1 MRDYN
6 QIVNLGKLSNQNNN
20 HHSRGSS
27 KRGRPTSST
36 TTTTNSH
43 SPSQSQQPPR
53 PYPDDEEEKKADDH
67 HPSVPSSSSATA
79 ASSYTST
86 APSTPSTTATAHE
99 ATASQQA
106 PPHSPP
112 RTSTMTTTTTTTSA
126 NLSPTDA
133 LSMRREGA
141 EATIARLRQALD
153 ESTSSESQTKSALA
167 KSEAVVLEL
176 KSTVRQMKRQMES
189 EKQAPTDS
197 STTTGS
203 TAPHN
208 QNNTNQDQRLGELQL
223 QLDRAHAQ
231 MVTADMVRKEL
242 EDTLEAEQYTW
253 ELRVQDQERQIAELT
268 TDCASLVNDLEK
280 ARTQHES
287 EQDAWLQQ
295 AQELNQQ
302 IAKLQQKQDAIEERQ
317 YGNNNNNTESAT
329 QDLVLADLED
339 KIQQLER
346 ERTELQGCL
355 DEALKE
361 LEAVDAELQ
370 QQQSPNDHNSDL
382 VEPLQHLYR
391 WLLERDGQAD
401 SYNHGILTTTT
412 NQNGRPSQDAKAI
425 LSAIQDHLRQHEPVT
440 ATNATAALVSM
451 DERKRLQALEAECSV
466 LKGDLQAR
474 QESSD
479 ELRSSLKE
487 AVALLKPLQDAVA
500 QGDRDKARLQ
510 QHVQSFE
517 TVQQELQTK
526 QDECDNYQQ
535 QVERLQLELTQAK
548 AVTASSLVQTVR
560 QQQLHGGRD
569 SPVDALPGESKA
581 RARLRAKRQEEE
593 QIKQMLDSARN
604 RFRSLQQQNMDLT
617 GANTE
622 LQAQLDTPKALQS
635 AVQDE
640 LQTLQQELT
649 TTKRELAQKEQELE
663 SLESDLATAQ
673 ANIRQL
679 EEQQEQASSTFHNHT
694 QLEQAK
700 QRVED
705 LETKLGETN
714 HELQLKQ
721 TVEKALNKS
730 LKEALNLLRPLQRHL
745 EDAEQEKRALATEL
759 ESLKKRLVTSST
771 QPNNTTALTTMAL
784 SDHDSQN
791 DQKVKELEYAVTQL
805 EQENSQLHD
814 ALDDMS
820 HSLNNA
826 SHVSGSTA
834 TQNRNNHR
842 LKEELV
848 ELQSR
853 YEVTQSRLQDAIVE
867 NHALRNN
874 VPSTTMASASSLVSS
889 SSQGVGT
896 AGPSLTN
903 NHTTTSRMI
912 RNRRTDDR
920 PAATTSWQTTSTTNT
935 TNPNPNTGSKRRNRL
950 SY

>member
-20 HHSRGSS
+20 NHSRGSS

-36 TTTTNSH
+36 TS
-43 SPSQSQQPPR
+43 SSQSQPQPPR

-67 HPSVPSSSSATA
+67 AVPSSSSATA

-99 ATASQQA
+99 ATAASQ
-106 PPHSPP
+106 PHSPP
-112 RTSTMTTTTTTTSA
+112 RTSTMTTSTA

-153 ESTSSESQTKSALA
+153 ETTSSESQTKSALA

-176 KSTVRQMKRQMES
+176 KSTVRQMKRQMEHAS

-208 QNNTNQDQRLGELQL
+208 QNSTNQDQRLGELQL

-287 EQDAWLQQ
+287 EQDAWLVQ

-317 YGNNNNNTESAT
+317 YGNNSNNTESAT

-370 QQQSPNDHNSDL
+370 QQQEQQSPNDHDNNSDL

-412 NQNGRPSQDAKAI
+412 NQNGRPSQEAKAI

-510 QHVQSFE
+510 QQVQSFE

-826 SHVSGSTA
+826 SHVSASTA
-834 TQNRNNHR
+834 TQHNHNHK

-867 NHALRNN
+867 NHALRNT
-874 VPSTTMASASSLVSS
+874 VPSIMASASSFVSS

-896 AGPSLTN
+896 TGPPLTSN

-920 PAATTSWQTTSTTNT
+920 PAATTSWQTTTS
-935 TNPNPNTGSKRRNRL
+935 TNPTTTNPNTGSKRRNRL